1 MFFKDKCFL
10 LPTKKSPCSCVCMY
24 ELLNSHTYPAVRLL
38 NVLLKLCAFSHKC
51 TVPSLLSPVNS
62 PRFYILCWITKK
74 LSPQCSK
81 ITWRSAYKSSLSSWS
96 RCHGIWLLLF
106 FMRHGLWLLFFYASW
121 YGFYFFHV
129 SWYGFYFFMC
139 HGMAFTFLCVMV
151 WLLLTSVHISGT
163 ETQTYCIPLHL
174 PPTVRYRT
182 FLGQCEH
189 ITEREIWGGGG
200 VVRVWRTFHR
210 AIQMFEEFFVVS
222 TSGSLKL

>member
-1 MFFKDKCFL
+1 ML
-10 LPTKKSPCSCVCMY
+10 SLI
-24 ELLNSHTYPAVRLL
+24 

-106 FMRHGLWLLFFYASW
+106 LCVMA
-121 YGFYFFHV
+121 YGFYFFMRHGMAFTFFYV

-151 WLLLTSVHISGT
+151 WLLLTSVHISGP
-163 ETQTYCIPLHL
+163 ETQTYCTPLHL

-189 ITEREIWGGGG
+189 ITEREIWGVCQSMEGLSQSHSDVWGIFRSVHFRLKG
-200 VVRVWRTFHR
+200 QAVTVYTVVFLNLSIDKKKIKGQLPLNPNWNY
-210 AIQMFEEFFVVS
+210 
-222 TSGSLKL
+222 K